1 MTYDEII
8 NNQMQLLPRS
18 IKWWPKYFYH
28 FTNITNALG
37 IINTGWIYGR
47 KDAVENELMET
58 DNASP
63 SVISISQNKIKEYG
77 RLYFRP
83 RTPTQYHNE
92 GYKPEH
98 IRDADVNANCPVP
111 IFFFLDSNTILNMEN
126 VQFSDTSCAGI
137 HDLNLLSGIEEFEH
151 LTFNKI
157 YHDTFFSQEERD
169 DIVKHRHA
177 EIVRLN
183 GFPIKDALKGIVC
196 RSVAEKQTL
205 LYMLKTQYPKEYQT
219 YRPIIRYSP
228 ELNLFFN
235 NGIFIKT
242 VEYNSEK
249 ITIEFNEPDKRYGRT
264 KSEGNDIRF
273 TAAVHYIDENDNIF
287 NRDLFDNKF
296 SYAHVKF
303 INLNLSNTY
312 LKSALSALVEIKIDD
327 ILMYKNILNM
337 STEDLL

>member
-8 NNQMQLLPRS
+8 KEQMQILPNS
-18 IKWWPKYFYH
+18 IRWWPKYFYH
-28 FTNITNALG
+28 FTNIVNALG
-37 IINTGWIYGR
+37 ILNTGWIYGR

-63 SVISISQNKIKEYG
+63 SVISISQNNIKEYA

-98 IRDADVNANCPVP
+98 IRNTDVNANCPVP
-111 IFFFLDSNTILNMEN
+111 IFFFLDANTILNMEN
-126 VQFSDTSCAGI
+126 VKFSETSCAGI
-137 HDLNLLSGIEEFEH
+137 HDLNLLSGAEAFKNLPFE
-151 LTFNKI
+151 KI
-157 YHDTFFSQEERD
+157 YHDTFFSQEERA

-183 GFPIKDALKGIVC
+183 GFPIKNALKGIVC

-205 LYMLKTQYPKEYQT
+205 LYLLRAQYPNIYKK
-219 YRPIIRYSP
+219 YRTKIRFSP

-242 VEYNSEK
+242 VEYNDGKIKILFNDSDNRYNKEK
-249 ITIEFNEPDKRYGRT
+249 SNHKDIKFEAIVDFLDKEKNVISRG
-264 KSEGNDIRF
+264 
-273 TAAVHYIDENDNIF
+273 V
-287 NRDLFDNKF
+287 FDTF
-296 SYAHVKF
+296 LDYARNTSA
-303 INLNLSNTY
+303 NLNIKN
-312 LKSALSALVEIKIDD
+312 KDAEFAEVEIKFDGV
-327 ILMYKNILNM
+327 LMYKNIISLK
-337 STEDLL
+337 TECII